1 MNMPTNTTPSQNN
14 KPLWAAV
21 AVLGVAVL
29 AMGAALI
36 RTQNPTVDVRT
47 AVLPVAMAASEIAI
61 LPVTQTASAATPQ
74 DTATAPVAGNQA
86 SPAAPAVKT
95 KDHTTN
101 VPVTQNKY
109 ASTAATNV
117 ATEVTGPAP
126 GPRVVLPQNPEPAVA
141 RATAP
146 ARVTCATCG
155 TVESVTAVEVEGAG
169 SGAGAIA
176 GGVLGAVVGNQVGGG
191 DGKTLATILG
201 AVGGG
206 MAGNSV
212 EKKMKKITQFDVTV
226 RMEDGSRR
234 TLRQATA
241 PAVGSAVVVNGDSL
255 QPATR

>member
-1 MNMPTNTTPSQNN
+1 MSTPN

-36 RTQNPTVDVRT
+36 RTQNPPVEPRT
-47 AVLPVAMAASEIAI
+47 AVLSAAPSEAAAASTGPVASV
-61 LPVTQTASAATPQ
+61 PTPQ
-74 DTATAPVAGNQA
+74 DQGTTSVAVSPPAPSATTAKTKTHATNVLVAQNKAEPTAT
-86 SPAAPAVKT
+86 K
-95 KDHTTN
+95 
-101 VPVTQNKY
+101 
-109 ASTAATNV
+109 TAAT
-117 ATEVTGPAP
+117 EVLEPTT

-146 ARVTCATCG
+146 SRVICATCG
-155 TVESVTAVEVEGAG
+155 TVESVTAVEVEGTG

-206 MAGNSV
+206 IAGNVV
-212 EKKMKKITQFDVTV
+212 EKNMKKVTQYNVTV
-226 RMEDGSRR
+226 RMEDGSHR
-234 TLRQATA
+234 TLRQTTP
-241 PAVGSAVVVNGDSL
+241 PAVGSAVVVNGNSL